1 MFYFFNVFLG
11 TATEAFPHMD
21 ELSMSIDPEQAAR
34 AFVGDQP
41 LCVQRRNSSTSRIC
55 MCVYL
60 VIVTIYFCRN
70 TEAECCG
77 EMNAEQDA
85 IERKYDVL
93 FQPLYEPGFTR
104 CSVLTPHY

>member
-34 AFVGDQP
+34 ALRGAEP
-41 LCVQRRNSSTSRIC
+41 TSMCPKKNSSTPEFAC
-55 MCVYL
+55 AFTL

-77 EMNAEQDA
+77 EMNAE
-85 IERKYDVL
+85 
-93 FQPLYEPGFTR
+93 TR
-104 CSVLTPHY
+104 CH

>member
-41 LCVQRRNSSTSRIC
+41 LCVQRRIQALQNLHVRLPSNC
-55 MCVYL
+55 HNL
-60 VIVTIYFCRN
+60 
-70 TEAECCG
+70 
-77 EMNAEQDA
+77 
-85 IERKYDVL
+85 L
-93 FQPLYEPGFTR
+93 L
-104 CSVLTPHY
+104 